1 MKRPAPSKKISAPRK
16 IQAKR
21 KPVKKKKPSSVW
33 VKVKWWTIILLVV
46 TILIAGYQYRNGL
59 LYYLGFKTDKDIKAL
74 TKEER
79 KLADLRI
86 YEIVG
91 RHKDKIFG
99 IDVSEYQGKIDWS
112 GLQKAEEEFPLHF
125 IFIRATA
132 GKDKT
137 DGAFKKNWRKS
148 KENGYLRGAYHYYRP
163 DENSI
168 VQADNFIKTVKLG
181 KGDLPPVLDI
191 EKMPKN
197 QSMENLKLGLQRW
210 LDRVE
215 GHYGVK
221 PIIYSGESFY
231 TDFLKKEFTDYNLWI
246 ANYSFFEE
254 EIRKEWLFWQ
264 FTDKAQIKGIDGN
277 VDVNIYNGN
286 LDGLM
291 GLVKK

>member
-1 MKRPAPSKKISAPRK
+1 MKRPAPSKKAPLPKRP
-16 IQAKR
+16 QTKR
-21 KPVKKKKPSSVW
+21 KLVKKKKISVW
-33 VKVKWWTIILLVV
+33 IKVKRWAIVFFVAVILL
-46 TILIAGYQYRNGL
+46 AGYKYRNGL
-59 LYYLGFKTDKDIKAL
+59 LYYLGFKTDKHSKAL

-99 IDVSEYQGKIDWS
+99 IDISEYQGTIGWNE
-112 GLQKAEEEFPLHF
+112 LQQAEEEFPLHF

-137 DGAFKKNWRKS
+137 DSKFKKNWKHS

-168 VQADNFIKTVKLG
+168 KQADNFIKTVQLT

-191 EKMPKN
+191 EKIPRT
-197 QSMENLKLGLQRW
+197 QSLDSLKTGLQRW
-210 LDRVE
+210 LDIVE
-215 GHYGVK
+215 RHYGVK

-264 FTDKAQIKGIDGN
+264 FTDKAQIKGIEGN

-286 LDGLM
+286 LEELM
-291 GLVKK
+291 VLMKK